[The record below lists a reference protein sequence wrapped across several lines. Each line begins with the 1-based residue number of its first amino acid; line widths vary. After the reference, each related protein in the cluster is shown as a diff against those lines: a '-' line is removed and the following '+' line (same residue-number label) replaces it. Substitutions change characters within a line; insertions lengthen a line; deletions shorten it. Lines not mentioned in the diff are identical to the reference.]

1 MYKAYDW
8 KFNKDVVSVFDEH
21 VIKSVPLY
29 KDFHKNIVNMSVYF
43 AQKNTNIIDVGTSTG
58 VLLADL
64 NEINKSRNV
73 SCIGLDIEQDMIKEA
88 SNRYPYLNFEC
99 INALE
104 FDFTNA
110 SVVTIVLTLQFLSKE
125 DRELLLKK
133 IYDEMNVGG
142 ALFIVE
148 KVRTPNMEIH
158 DMYNDI
164 YYDFKRKSFTDSE
177 ILDKN
182 MSLRGIMNPTTLS
195 KNIEMIENAGFS
207 TNDIFFKYNNF
218 VGLVAIKENK

>member
-8 KFNKDVVSVFDEH
+8 KFNKNVVSVFDEH

-73 SCIGLDIEQDMIKEA
+73 SCIGLDIEQDMIEEA
-88 SNRYPYLNFEC
+88 SNRYPHLNFEC

-218 VGLVAIKENK
+218 VGLVAIKEKK